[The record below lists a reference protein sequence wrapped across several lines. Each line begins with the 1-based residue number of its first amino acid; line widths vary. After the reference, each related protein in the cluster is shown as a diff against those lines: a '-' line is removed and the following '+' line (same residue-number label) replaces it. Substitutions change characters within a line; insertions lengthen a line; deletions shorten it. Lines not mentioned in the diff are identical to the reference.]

1 MRKSITLEYVQQQYP
16 KETWTYV
23 FTDRSAEEAIC
34 NGGAGI
40 YIKYPRGIEERF
52 CLPTSLYST
61 NYKAEAEAL
70 RAASNHIQN
79 SLHTS
84 TNVVLLSD
92 ALSVL
97 QAMQTGRDMELNSLA
112 SVLTRLTERHRVV
125 LQWIPSHCNVHGNE
139 AADALAKE
147 RTRKNQ
153 SDKSTTY
160 SEAKTIIK
168 VKQRDLWNQ
177 KHPHFDENDAYHSLT
192 RSEQVT
198 IFRLRTGPNRF
209 KHHMHRLRICDTDQ
223 CLCGNGSQTVEHLL
237 RSCTN
242 HKSLRERI
250 WLHPITMNQKLYG
263 SQWDLQRT
271 ATFVAES
278 RETI

>member
-153 SDKSTTY
+153 STSLPPTLKQRQSKSNRGTYGIKSTHTLT
-160 SEAKTIIK
+160 KTTHTI
-168 VKQRDLWNQ
+168 L
-177 KHPHFDENDAYHSLT
+177 SLA
-192 RSEQVT
+192 V
-198 IFRLRTGPNRF
+198 N
-209 KHHMHRLRICDTDQ
+209 K
-223 CLCGNGSQTVEHLL
+223 
-237 RSCTN
+237 
-242 HKSLRERI
+242 
-250 WLHPITMNQKLYG
+250 
-263 SQWDLQRT
+263 
-271 ATFVAES
+271 
-278 RETI
+278 